1 MTTLAAVD
9 LDASFRVSGAGTRK
23 VVQVISTRQHGV
35 VDYLFAASTYAL
47 PRVLPASERARAL
60 LTGSSLGVVG
70 MSALT
75 DYELGL
81 VKVLPMKGHVAL
93 DLALGA
99 LLVAAPLLL
108 HEEDGRVRAALAGM
122 GALGA
127 VVALLTET

>member
-1 MTTLAAVD
+1 M
-9 LDASFRVSGAGTRK
+9 K
-23 VVQVISTRQHGV
+23 PISTKQHGV
-35 VDYLFAASTYAL
+35 VDYLFAASVYAL
-47 PRVLPASERARAL
+47 RQRLPASERASRL
-60 LTGSSLGVVG
+60 LGATAAGTVA

-75 DYELGL
+75 RYELGL

-108 HEEDGRVRAALAGM
+108 REEDGRVRAAVAGM

>member
-1 MTTLAAVD
+1 M
-9 LDASFRVSGAGTRK
+9 
-23 VVQVISTRQHGV
+23 

-47 PRVLPASERARAL
+47 PRVLPASEGARVL

-108 HEEDGRVRAALAGM
+108 REEDGRVRAAVAGM

-127 VVALLTET
+127 VVALRTET